1 MRLLLTSEAC
11 RLLRVSPKTMRELVR
26 AGTVPVVTMPGMQS
40 VRFREDQLAEV
51 IQRNT
56 RRRTQ

>member
-11 RLLRVSPKTMRELVR
+11 RLLRVSPKTLRDLVR
-26 AGTVPVVTMPGMQS
+26 AGTVPVVTLPGMQS

-51 IQRNT
+51 VRRNT
-56 RRRTQ
+56 RGQS